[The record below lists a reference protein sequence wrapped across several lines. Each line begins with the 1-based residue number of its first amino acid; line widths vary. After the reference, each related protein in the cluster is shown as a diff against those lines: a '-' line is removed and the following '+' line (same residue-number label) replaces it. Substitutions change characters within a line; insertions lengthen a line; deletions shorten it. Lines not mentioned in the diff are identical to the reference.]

1 PCPTRRSS
9 DLYAVRTAKST
20 AGAQSSHNN
29 AGDPGRWLDG
39 TDVYVFCHQ
48 CYSFGKYRRRTCPAV
63 DDDVRAS
70 SGHPD
75 ATDFTG
81 LATTATL
88 ACTPHEQMSCAR
100 ETTTAPDFSIK
111 AGQMPF

>member
-1 PCPTRRSS
+1 YRGLYHALSFGGSCR
-9 DLYAVRTAKST
+9 LYAVRTAEST

-39 TDVYVFCHQ
+39 TDLDVFCHQ

-63 DDDVRAS
+63 DDDVRAC

-81 LATTATL
+81 LATAATL
-88 ACTPHEQMSCAR
+88 ARTFRDQMSCAR
-100 ETTTAPDFSIK
+100 KTTTAPDS
-111 AGQMPF
+111 A